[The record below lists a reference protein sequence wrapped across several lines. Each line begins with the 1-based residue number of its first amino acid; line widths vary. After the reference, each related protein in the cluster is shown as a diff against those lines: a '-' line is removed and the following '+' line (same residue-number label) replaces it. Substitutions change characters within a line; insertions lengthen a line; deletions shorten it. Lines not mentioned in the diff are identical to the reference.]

1 MIAHVGE
8 EPAALPRASIR
19 ERHVRRRALKKVAIG
34 AVITAAWLG
43 LVLVVSGR
51 GYSFWGPGV
60 GLPCV
65 FFLMGLVE
73 LVSGRSF
80 GAFAQEW
87 DELEGWQRGIYGL
100 IVVVIATC
108 VILAVAGTVV
118 LALI

>member
-8 EPAALPRASIR
+8 EPAALPRATVR
-19 ERHVRRRALKKVAIG
+19 ERHVRQRALKKIGIG
-34 AVITAAWLG
+34 AVLTAAWLG
-43 LVLVVSGR
+43 LVLVLSGR
-51 GYSFWGPGV
+51 GYTFWGPGV

-73 LVSGRSF
+73 LVFGRSF
-80 GAFAQEW
+80 GALAQEW
-87 DELEGWQRGIYGL
+87 EELEGWQRGIYGL

-118 LALI
+118 LLLV